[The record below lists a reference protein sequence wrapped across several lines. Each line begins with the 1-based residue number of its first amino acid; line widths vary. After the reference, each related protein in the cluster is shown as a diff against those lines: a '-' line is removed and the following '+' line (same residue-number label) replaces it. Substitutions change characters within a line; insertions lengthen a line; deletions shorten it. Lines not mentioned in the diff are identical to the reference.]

1 MNPIRNA
8 PASTVATVLLTAM
21 VGIGVF
27 SAQPTVVDAPARQA
41 VASVSTD
48 ATYLPAQF
56 AEQQRVAVEAPLPAQ
71 F

>member
-8 PASTVATVLLTAM
+8 PASTIATVLLTAM
-21 VGIGVF
+21 VGVGVF
-27 SAQPTVVDAPARQA
+27 NAQPTVVDAPAIQA

-48 ATYLPAQF
+48 ATYLPAQYV
-56 AEQQRVAVEAPLPAQ
+56 EQQRRASESPLPAQ